1 MSGNVRAMSLRLPED
16 LAKELDL
23 VCAVD
28 DVAVVEAV
36 RVAVSAYIE
45 SRRQEP
51 HFQISLRTY
60 IERVQRLATS
70 DGD

>member
-36 RVAVSAYIE
+36 RVAIGDYIAK
-45 SRRQEP
+45 RRQSP
-51 HFQISLRTY
+51 HFQLSLREY
-60 IERVQRLATS
+60 IARVQQLAAD